1 MTEEVLQAMPLTEPL
16 NPVAVMDEYIYQSLS
31 HYYTAL
37 GKLGYYKY
45 ADVKKLLVLLF
56 YRDFVFNDYRGFIS
70 RSDYL
75 TIERALNCLFGTTC
89 LMPYPD
95 YLKMGN
101 VQLGGITEL
110 ATRVKNLENTT
121 VVKPFDSVATDDSDV
136 IILTEEE

>member
-95 YLKMGN
+95 YLKMGKLHIGE
-101 VQLGGITEL
+101 VSEL
-110 ATRVKNLENTT
+110 SQRVKTLEDTS
-121 VVKPFDSVATDDSDV
+121 VVKVIHDISEDLDSEIRVY
-136 IILTEEE
+136 EED

>member
-1 MTEEVLQAMPLTEPL
+1 
-16 NPVAVMDEYIYQSLS
+16 MDEYIYQSLS

-95 YLKMGN
+95 YLKMGKLHIGE
-101 VQLGGITEL
+101 VSEL
-110 ATRVKNLENTT
+110 SQRVKTLEDTS
-121 VVKPFDSVATDDSDV
+121 VVKVIHDISEDLDSDIRV
-136 IILTEEE
+136 YEED

>member
-37 GKLGYYKY
+37 GKLGYYKS

-95 YLKMGN
+95 YLKMGKLHIGE
-101 VQLGGITEL
+101 VSEL
-110 ATRVKNLENTT
+110 SQRVKTLEDTS
-121 VVKPFDSVATDDSDV
+121 VVKVIHDISEDLDSDIRV
-136 IILTEEE
+136 YEED

>member
-1 MTEEVLQAMPLTEPL
+1 
-16 NPVAVMDEYIYQSLS
+16 MDEYIYQSLS

-75 TIERALNCLFGTTC
+75 TIEKALNCLFGTTC

-95 YLKMGN
+95 YLKMGKLHIGE
-101 VQLGGITEL
+101 VSEL
-110 ATRVKNLENTT
+110 SQRVKTLEDTS
-121 VVKPFDSVATDDSDV
+121 VVKVIHDISEDLDSDIRV
-136 IILTEEE
+136 YEED